1 MFLLPKIKL
10 KKITEKKEQNE
21 NKKSMNSKF
30 Y

>member
-10 KKITEKKEQNE
+10 KKRTKKKEQNE

>member
-10 KKITEKKEQNE
+10 KKITEKTEQNE